1 MSELEIK
8 DLHVSV
14 EGKTIIKGLNLKI
27 KEGEIHVIMGPN
39 GSGKTSLAYSILG
52 HPKYN
57 IEKGEIIFDGKN
69 ILNMKPDERA
79 RLGLFLGFQ
88 YPMEI
93 QGVSVFNFLRQVF
106 NSTKNNGHI
115 DSLDKK
121 KDLISVMEFR
131 NLLNEKLNSLKMDP
145 SFSKR
150 YLNDGFSGGEKKRTE
165 ILQMAVLEPKIAIL
179 DETDSGLDVSSI
191 KIVFEGI
198 SEIQKSSKMGVLL
211 ITHYGRILE
220 YIKPDFV
227 HIMKDGIIVKSGDIN
242 LAKEIDMSGYEILGE
257 N

>member
-1 MSELEIK
+1 MNELEIK

-14 EGKTIIKGLNLKI
+14 EGKTIIKGLNLKV

-52 HPKYN
+52 HPKYT
-57 IEKGEIIFDGKN
+57 IESGEITFAGRN
-69 ILNMKPDERA
+69 VLSMKPDERA

-93 QGVSVFNFLRQVF
+93 QGVSVFNFLRQAF
-106 NSTKNNGHI
+106 NSLKNNGLVN
-115 DSLDKK
+115 SLDKK

-131 NLLNEKLNSLKMDP
+131 NLLNEKLTLLKMDS

-150 YLNDGFSGGEKKRTE
+150 YLNDGFSGGEKKRAE
-165 ILQMAVLEPKIAIL
+165 ILQMAVLQPKVAIL

-198 SEIQKSSKMGVLL
+198 SEIQKSTKMGILL
-211 ITHYGRILE
+211 ITHYGRILD

-227 HIMKDGIIVKSGDIN
+227 HIMKDGVIVKSGDVN
-242 LAKEIDMSGYEILGE
+242 LAKEIDTSGYEILGE